1 MKICEVLVKQNKD
14 LQVLLAVEDNG
25 LGLDLPVL
33 DVDLVAGEDDGNV
46 LTDADEVTVP
56 VGNVLVG
63 DTRGHIKH
71 DDGALTLSSWTIEYG
86 LEYVHQNS
94 PGCSSHPSDL
104 RTSPGRPYPRR

>member
-56 VGNVLVG
+56 IRNVLVG
-63 DTRGHIKH
+63 DTRSDIKH
-71 DDGALTLSSWTIEYG
+71 NDGALALDGDRI
-86 LEYVHQNS
+86 VV
-94 PGCSSHPSDL
+94 
-104 RTSPGRPYPRR
+104 